1 MGFVKKGA
9 PRYDGFVHGF
19 KTQHHQGGALIMKFK
34 QSDGQN
40 QRIERITTSHLVVGI
55 DMAKEVHVAQATN
68 FRGIVLS
75 SRHLSFKN
83 TIEGFEKLQR
93 WIDGLQ
99 QKHRLKSLIIG
110 MEPTGHYWYN
120 LANWLD
126 DKGINVVLVNPATT
140 KRNKE
145 NRDNSPSKSDPKDA
159 LVIADVVSRGYYYD
173 YTRQATN
180 FQRIRTI
187 MSDREFW
194 VTNSVRLQNRIIRWL
209 DMRFPEYTTVFKHWT
224 CPRSIATLKEFP
236 SPLELKDQ
244 STADVITRW
253 RNHMKRAGGSTGIQK
268 AAELISHASKSVGDT
283 TALEDAK
290 QDLQR
295 LIDEYERIVDIL
307 EQIEKDIATVLDEIP
322 IASQLRSLKG
332 LGPIYIAAILSGAG
346 DLKQYAHGRQLL
358 RRAGLNLAES
368 MSGKR
373 KGEIVISKR
382 GDAKLR
388 KYLYLATLTLVG
400 INAVFRQLH
409 EENVQIKHMSKQQSV
424 FKLLGKL
431 ARVLVGMVQRD
442 ESFTP
447 EKTIHNYTQAA

>member
-1 MGFVKKGA
+1 
-9 PRYDGFVHGF
+9 
-19 KTQHHQGGALIMKFK
+19 MKFK
-34 QSDGQN
+34 QSVGQN

-83 TIEGFEKLQR
+83 KIEGFEKLQR
-93 WIDGLQ
+93 WIEGLLR
-99 QKHRLKSLIIG
+99 KNRLNSIIIG

-120 LANWLD
+120 LANWLV
-126 DKGINVVLVNPATT
+126 DKGVHVVLVNPATT

-159 LVIADVVSRGYYYD
+159 LVIADVVSRGFYYE

-180 FQRIRTI
+180 FQRLRTI

-209 DMRFPEYTTVFKHWT
+209 DIRFPEYASVFKDWT

-236 SPLELKDQ
+236 SPLDLKGQ
-244 STADVITRW
+244 STAEVITGW
-253 RNHMKRAGGSTGIQK
+253 RKYMKRAGGSTGIQK
-268 AAELISHASKSVGDT
+268 AAELISQASQSVGDT
-283 TALEDAK
+283 TALKEAK
-290 QDLQR
+290 QDLER
-295 LIDEYERIVDIL
+295 LIEEFERIVGIL
-307 EQIEKDIATVLDEIP
+307 EQIEKDIVTVLGEIP

-332 LGPIYIAAILSGAG
+332 LGPIYTAAILSGAG

-358 RRAGLNLAES
+358 RKAGLNLAES
-368 MSGKR
+368 TSGKR
-373 KGEIVISKR
+373 KGEIVLSKR
-382 GDAKLR
+382 GDATLR

-400 INAVFRQLH
+400 TNPIFRQLH
-409 EENVQIKHMSKQQSV
+409 ENNVHNKHMSKQQSV

-431 ARVLVGMVQRD
+431 ARILVGMVRHG

-447 EKTIHNYTQAA
+447 EKTFQTYTQAA